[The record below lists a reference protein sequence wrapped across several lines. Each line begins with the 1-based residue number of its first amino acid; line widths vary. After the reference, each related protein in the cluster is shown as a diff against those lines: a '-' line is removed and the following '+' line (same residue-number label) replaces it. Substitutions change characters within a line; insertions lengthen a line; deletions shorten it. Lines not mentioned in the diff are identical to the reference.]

1 MKAPIKIGD
10 YNGAERLWS
19 EAEKVR
25 GIFISFEGG
34 EGTGK
39 TTQAKLLYDYF
50 LKRGEKVVL
59 TREPGGTKIGER
71 IRKILLDEENKEL
84 VDRAEVLLY
93 AAARAQ
99 HLKEVVKPALE
110 EGKVVLCDRFFDS
123 TLVYQGEARG
133 IDKKII
139 AQINQFA
146 TEGLTPD
153 LTILLD
159 LPAEVGL
166 KRIKQKSRLDKESRA
181 FHQKVR
187 RGFLRLAGENPQRIK
202 LFKAN
207 LNPQSLHLKI
217 VEYVRGVIRKVR
229 QA

>member
-1 MKAPIKIGD
+1 MK
-10 YNGAERLWS
+10 
-19 EAEKVR
+19 

-39 TTQAKLLYDYF
+39 TTQAKLLYHYF
-50 LKRGEKVVL
+50 LKRGEKVLL

-71 IRKILLDEENKEL
+71 IRKILLDEENKEM
-84 VDRAEVLLY
+84 VDRVEVLLY

-99 HLKEVVKPALE
+99 HLEEVVKPALE
-110 EGKVVLCDRFFDS
+110 EGKVVICDRFFDS

-139 AQINQFA
+139 AKINQFA
-146 TEGLTPD
+146 AQGLNPD

-159 LPAEVGL
+159 LPVEVGL
-166 KRIKQKSRLDKESRA
+166 KRIKRKSRLDKESRA

-187 RGFLRLAGENPQRIK
+187 RGFLRLARENPQRIK
-202 LFKAN
+202 LFKAD
-207 LNPQSLHLKI
+207 LAPQSLHLKI
-217 VEYVRGVIRKVR
+217 VKILEMGSNRYSLSVS
-229 QA
+229 